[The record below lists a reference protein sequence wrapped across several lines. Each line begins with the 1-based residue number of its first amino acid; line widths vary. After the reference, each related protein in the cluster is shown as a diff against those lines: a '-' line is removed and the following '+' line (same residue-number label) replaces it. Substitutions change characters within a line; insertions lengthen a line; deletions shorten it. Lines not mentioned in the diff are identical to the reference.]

1 MTDFSEVFDNLW
13 WSVMGKIEQYEPHE
27 ILVEAY
33 TDGWKPVQSIQQ
45 IFIEQLLCS
54 GLSARSSE
62 TSKSMPV

>member
-1 MTDFSEVFDNLW
+1 
-13 WSVMGKIEQYEPHE
+13 MGKIEQYEPHE
-27 ILVEAY
+27 ILGEAD

-45 IFIEQLLCS
+45 VFIEQLLCA